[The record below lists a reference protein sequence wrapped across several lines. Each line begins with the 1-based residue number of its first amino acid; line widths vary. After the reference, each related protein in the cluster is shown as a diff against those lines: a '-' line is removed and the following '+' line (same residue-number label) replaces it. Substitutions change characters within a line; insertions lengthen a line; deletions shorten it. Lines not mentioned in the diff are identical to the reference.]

1 MIGGLSVTHLNMQR
15 IQKEYLYFEVMYIM
29 NYITKHPQKV
39 LNKYR
44 TLQVSWSTLVTDL
57 RQATGKGGTG
67 FESMNL

>member
-44 TLQVSWSTLVTDL
+44 TLQVS
-57 RQATGKGGTG
+57 
-67 FESMNL
+67 